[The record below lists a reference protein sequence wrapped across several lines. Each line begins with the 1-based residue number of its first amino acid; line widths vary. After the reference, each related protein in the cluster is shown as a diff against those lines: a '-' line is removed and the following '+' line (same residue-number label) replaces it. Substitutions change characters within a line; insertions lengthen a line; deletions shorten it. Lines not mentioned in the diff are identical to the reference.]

1 MGIETNVVE
10 TSENIQGNNI
20 VNSAPEGAEQP
31 QETQE
36 KINWKRFRE
45 AREIERKQKEAAEKD
60 AARKAEEIAALKAAM
75 ESLVNKPARAADP
88 YDASEET
95 EDQRIQ
101 KKVEKALEDRDRQY
115 EQQRLQKEQQEF
127 PQRLVSNFS
136 DFNQVCTTDNL
147 DYLEYHYPEVAAPYK
162 HLADSYDKWAAI
174 YKAVKRFVPNPDSGK
189 DQRKAEKNFGKPQ
202 SMAVPGNTQ
211 TTDSA
216 PMMLDEKRR
225 QDNWSRMQRI
235 MKGGR

>member
-1 MGIETNVVE
+1 MENAVETNVVE
-10 TSENIQGNNI
+10 NKENIQENTSI
-20 VNSAPEGAEQP
+20 QEAPK

-36 KINWKRFRE
+36 QINWKRFRE

-60 AARKAEEIAALKAAM
+60 AARKAEEIIALKAAM
-75 ESLVNKPARAADP
+75 ESLVSKPTRASDT
-88 YDASEET
+88 YDAPEET

-101 KKVEKALEDRDRQY
+101 KKVDAALSDREKQY

-136 DFNQVCTTDNL
+136 DFNQVCTSDNL

-162 HLADSYDKWAAI
+162 HLPDSYDKWAAI
-174 YKAVKRFVPNPDSGK
+174 YKSVKRFVPNPDSSK

-202 SMAVPGNTQ
+202 SMAVAGNTQ

-225 QDNWSRMQRI
+225 QDNWQRMQRI
-235 MKGGR
+235 MKGGKQF